1 MSKGSVP
8 STKKEAMKNMIGS
21 LESNGNYNIMV
32 GGKKAPLTNM
42 TIGQVLDMQSKMDGD
57 TAAGKYQIKES
68 TLRSL
73 VYKPGKKEGTY
84 SKELRN
90 PDDFSP
96 DTPFDELAQ
105 EWAADAILDRRGWN
119 DFEAGKITDAQMA
132 TNLAKEWASLPD
144 PAKGANV
151 SYYDGDGS
159 HDNATRASADDVF
172 KVLNVVETQGGKYG
186 RSQPIA
192 PPMAGEGAQR
202 PSPVQG
208 NSGGA
213 PMREDPLRGGHPHP
227 SSLRR

>member
-1 MSKGSVP
+1 M
-8 STKKEAMKNMIGS
+8 TKQLPTSRKEAMKKMIGG
-21 LESNGNYNIMV
+21 LESNGDYNIMV
-32 GGKKAPLTNM
+32 GGKKKPLTSM
-42 TIGQVLDMQSKMDGD
+42 TIREVLDMQSKMDGD

-73 VYKPGKKEGTY
+73 VYKPGKEKGTY
-84 SKELRN
+84 SDKKRN
-90 PDDFSP
+90 PSDFSP
-96 DTPFDELAQ
+96 DMLFDEAAQ
-105 EWAADAILDRRGWN
+105 EWAADAILDRRGWK
-119 DFEAGKITDAQMA
+119 DFEAGKITDKQMA

-151 SYYDGDGS
+151 SHYGGDGK
-159 HDNATRASADDVF
+159 HDNATRASTDDVF
-172 KVLNVVETQGGKYG
+172 KVLNVVEAQGGMHG
-186 RSQPIA
+186 ISQPIA

-213 PMREDPLRGGHPHP
+213 PMRQDPLRGGNPHP